1 MGADKGSFMS
11 TGSSSLSA
19 VTIDE
24 LRAQTIHSSLVV
36 CMNEDFA
43 ATRERL
49 RLSGL
54 FLVFWKKKDVWDIV
68 LYNIYLEAAIVL
80 RQGEARYHYLCDKWS
95 KIFHLGQVQGHG
107 PCTYHNSAVIFFF
120 RMCSPK

>member
-1 MGADKGSFMS
+1 MGADKGSCML
-11 TGSSSLSA
+11 TGPASLST

-24 LRAQTIHSSLVV
+24 LRAQTIHSYLVV

-54 FLVFWKKKDVWDIV
+54 FLVFWKK
-68 LYNIYLEAAIVL
+68 
-80 RQGEARYHYLCDKWS
+80 
-95 KIFHLGQVQGHG
+95 
-107 PCTYHNSAVIFFF
+107 
-120 RMCSPK
+120 RMCGILSYTTFS

>member
-1 MGADKGSFMS
+1 MGADKGSCML
-11 TGSSSLSA
+11 TGSASLSA

-49 RLSGL
+49 RLPGL
-54 FLVFWKKKDVWDIV
+54 FLVFWR
-68 LYNIYLEAAIVL
+68 E
-80 RQGEARYHYLCDKWS
+80 
-95 KIFHLGQVQGHG
+95 
-107 PCTYHNSAVIFFF
+107 
-120 RMCSPK
+120 RMCGILSYTTFT